1 MAPVD
6 ADHLP
11 SSRTPLLHQ
20 DAPLLT
26 TRATPL
32 ARAAHALCVG
42 IAIAAAA
49 SPAAW
54 AQTSASSGTAAQAST
69 RSYDIPAGPLG
80 PTLSRYAGAAG
91 VTLSFEPAL
100 TEGLRSPGLQGSV
113 AAVDEGFVRLLVGSG
128 LEAVPR
134 NGGGYTLRRGA
145 PAPAPAAAGRTSST
159 DTQLPTVRVAAEREA
174 AWGPVEGYRA
184 TRGAGATKMDVPV
197 LETPQQVSTIG
208 AAQIRDQAI
217 SSVAEAVRYSAGVRP
232 ADYGITDD
240 DVSIRGFYLTG
251 TGLYRDGMRLIHNG
265 FMTNLEP
272 YGLERLEVVHGPA
285 SVLYGQSA
293 PGGLINAVTK
303 RPRAGMQRE
312 VGLELGSHDRRQ
324 ATADIGGALNA
335 QGTVLGRLTVLKR
348 EAGTQ
353 WDDLRNDR
361 TYVAPAITLQ
371 GDRTTLTLLAHH
383 QQDDTGYI
391 IPYYRNTPAGPASE
405 RINVN
410 GPGSGHH
417 KEAWSLGYL
426 LEHSF
431 SDSLTVRHNLR
442 YLDGSNHRLEMR
454 NRGLMA
460 DQRSMARL
468 AMVRPDAEKTLVIDT
483 HLEARLKSGEVSHQL
498 LAGLDYYHSKLDW
511 RIHSLNGAVAPI
523 DLVNPVYVQPDWGN
537 NYLSDRALAR
547 NTQVGL
553 YLQDQIKLG
562 ERWVFSLGGRYDTA
576 RIDTQYD
583 ARLANNTA
591 FTTTHVDR
599 RDNAFTGRAGAIY
612 LAPNGLAPYVSF
624 NTAFQPPLTTVTAV
638 DANGT
643 PYEPETARQAEVGL
657 RYAPQ
662 GAGYTLSAAV
672 FDLRKRNVR
681 TPSTINPRFDVQT
694 GEVRSRGLELQGS
707 GEVGGGFS
715 VIGAYTYLNAK
726 VTRSNN
732 ALEVGERPGATPE
745 HVASLWGKYQ
755 RGPLEL
761 GLGARHIS
769 ATVGELRVATGPIP
783 TNDGYTLFDAMAAYD
798 VGAWRLSLNVTN
810 LGDKRYR
817 TQCNTFRGGA
827 EFCALG
833 FGREVKIAA
842 AYRF

>member
-6 ADHLP
+6 DHLLR
-11 SSRTPLLHQ
+11 SSKPLSTRT
-20 DAPLLT
+20 
-26 TRATPL
+26 TPL
-32 ARAAHALCVG
+32 AHAAQVLCVG

-49 SPAAW
+49 TATAPAAW
-54 AQTSASSGTAAQAST
+54 AQSAAAGSTTAQAP
-69 RSYDIPAGPLG
+69 RSYDIPAGALG

-113 AAVDEGFVRLLVGSG
+113 AAVEEGFARLLEGSG

-134 NGGGYTLRRGA
+134 SGGGYTLRRGA
-145 PAPAPAAAGRTSST
+145 PAPASAVGRTSST
-159 DTQLPTVRVAAEREA
+159 DTEMPTVRVTAEREA

-184 TRGAGATKMDVPV
+184 TRGASATKMDVPV

-293 PGGLINAVTK
+293 PGGLVNAVTK

-324 ATADIGGALNA
+324 VTADIGGALNER
-335 QGTVLGRLTVLKR
+335 GTVLGRLTVLKR

-353 WDDLRNDR
+353 WDALRNDR
-361 TYVAPAITLQ
+361 TYIAPAITLQ

-405 RINVN
+405 TINVN

-431 SDSLTVRHNLR
+431 SDSLSLRHNLR

-483 HLEARLKSGEVSHQL
+483 HVEARLKGGDVSHQL
-498 LAGLDYYHSKLDW
+498 LAGIDYYHSKLDW

-537 NYLSDRALAR
+537 NFLSDRALAR

-562 ERWVFSLGGRYDTA
+562 ERWVVSLGGRYDTA
-576 RIDTQYD
+576 RIDTKYD
-583 ARLANNTA
+583 ARLTGDTPFA
-591 FTTTHVDR
+591 TTLVDR

-643 PYEPETARQAEVGL
+643 PYEPETAKQTEVGL

-694 GEVRSRGLELQGS
+694 GEVRSRGLELQGT

-761 GLGARHIS
+761 GLGVRHIS

-798 VGAWRLSLNVTN
+798 IGAWRLSLNVTN

-833 FGREVKIAA
+833 FGREVKVAA

>member
-1 MAPVD
+1 MAPVM
-6 ADHLP
+6 LR
-11 SSRTPLLHQ
+11 STPLHQ
-20 DAPLLT
+20 DDFALT

-32 ARAAHALCVG
+32 ARAAHAMCMG
-42 IAIAAAA
+42 IAIAASAGTA
-49 SPAAW
+49 SSAW
-54 AQTSASSGTAAQAST
+54 AQGTAST
-69 RSYDIPAGPLG
+69 VPSQRAYDIQPGPLG
-80 PTLSRYAGAAG
+80 PVLSRYAGAAG
-91 VTLSFEPAL
+91 VTLSFEPSL

-113 AAVDEGFVRLLVGSG
+113 PAVEEGFARLLAGSG

-134 NGGGYTLRRGA
+134 SGGGYTLRLGA
-145 PAPAPAAAGRTSST
+145 PAPTPPAGRTSST
-159 DTQLPTVRVAAEREA
+159 DTQLPAVRVTAEREA

-240 DVSIRGFYLTG
+240 DVSVRGFYLTG

-312 VGLELGSHDRRQ
+312 VGVELGSHERRQ
-324 ATADIGGALNA
+324 VTADIGGVLNE

-353 WDDLRNDR
+353 WDDLRSDR
-361 TYVAPAITLQ
+361 TYVAPALTLQ
-371 GDRTTLTLLAHH
+371 GEHTTLTLLAHH
-383 QQDDTGYI
+383 QEDDTGYI
-391 IPYYRNTPAGPASE
+391 IPYYRNTPFGAASE
-405 RINVN
+405 SINVN
-410 GPGSGHH
+410 GPGSGHR
-417 KEAWSLGYL
+417 KRAYSLGYL

-431 SDSLTVRHNLR
+431 SDALTVRHNLR

-468 AMVRPDAEKTLVIDT
+468 AMVRPDAEKTLVVDT
-483 HLEARLKSGEVSHQL
+483 HVEARLKSGEVSHQL
-498 LAGLDYYHSKLDW
+498 LAGLDYYHSRLDW

-523 DLVNPVYVQPDWGN
+523 DLVNPVYVQPDWSN

-576 RIDTQYD
+576 RIDTKYD
-583 ARLANNTA
+583 ARLTGDAPFA
-591 FTTTHVDR
+591 TTVVDR

-612 LAPNGLAPYVSF
+612 LAPNGLAPYLSF

-638 DANGT
+638 DANGA
-643 PYEPETARQAEVGL
+643 PYEPETARQAEVGV

-694 GEVRSRGLELQGS
+694 GEVRSRGLELQGT
-707 GEVGGGFS
+707 GDVGGGFS

-745 HVASLWGKYQ
+745 HVASLWASTSAARWKWAWACATSAP
-755 RGPLEL
+755 RWASCSWPPAPSPPTTATPCSTPWPPTTWAP
-761 GLGARHIS
+761 GACRS
-769 ATVGELRVATGPIP
+769 T
-783 TNDGYTLFDAMAAYD
+783 
-798 VGAWRLSLNVTN
+798 
-810 LGDKRYR
+810 
-817 TQCNTFRGGA
+817 
-827 EFCALG
+827 
-833 FGREVKIAA
+833 
-842 AYRF
+842 

>member
-6 ADHLP
+6 HHHLLR
-11 SSRTPLLHQ
+11 SSSSTPLT
-20 DAPLLT
+20 A
-26 TRATPL
+26 RATPL

-42 IAIAAAA
+42 IAIAAATAAA
-49 SPAAW
+49 SQSAW
-54 AQTSASSGTAAQAST
+54 AQTNAPGAATAQATT
-69 RSYDIPAGPLG
+69 RNYDIPAGPLG

-91 VTLSFEPAL
+91 VTLSFEPSL

-113 AAVDEGFVRLLVGSG
+113 AAVEEGFARLLVGSG

-134 NGGGYTLRRGA
+134 SGGGYTLRRGA
-145 PAPAPAAAGRTSST
+145 PALAPAAAGRTSSSST

-293 PGGLINAVTK
+293 PGGLVNAVTK

-324 ATADIGGALNA
+324 VTADIGGAFNE

-361 TYVAPAITLQ
+361 TYIAPAITLQ

-383 QQDDTGYI
+383 QQDDMGYI

-405 RINVN
+405 TINVN

-431 SDSLTVRHNLR
+431 SDHLSLRHNLR

-454 NRGLMA
+454 NRGLLA

-483 HLEARLKSGEVSHQL
+483 HVEARLKSGDVSHQV
-498 LAGLDYYHSKLDW
+498 LAGIDYYHSKLDW

-537 NYLSDRALAR
+537 NFLSDRALAR

-562 ERWVFSLGGRYDTA
+562 ERWVVSLGGRYDTA
-576 RIDTQYD
+576 RIDTKYD
-583 ARLANNTA
+583 ARLTGNTA
-591 FTTTHVDR
+591 FTTTVVDR

-643 PYEPETARQAEVGL
+643 PYEPETARQAEVGV

-694 GEVRSRGLELQGS
+694 GEVRSRGLELQGT
-707 GEVGGGFS
+707 GDVGGGFS

-761 GLGARHIS
+761 GLGVRHIS

-833 FGREVKIAA
+833 FGREVKVAA
-842 AYRF
+842 SYRF

>member
-6 ADHLP
+6 DHLLR
-11 SSRTPLLHQ
+11 SSKPLSTRT
-20 DAPLLT
+20 
-26 TRATPL
+26 TPL
-32 ARAAHALCVG
+32 AHAAQVLCVG

-49 SPAAW
+49 TATAPAAW
-54 AQTSASSGTAAQAST
+54 AQSAAAGSTTAQAP
-69 RSYDIPAGPLG
+69 RSYDIPAGALG

-113 AAVDEGFVRLLVGSG
+113 AAVEEGFARLLAGSG

-134 NGGGYTLRRGA
+134 SGGGYTLRRGA
-145 PAPAPAAAGRTSST
+145 SAPASAVGRTSST
-159 DTQLPTVRVAAEREA
+159 DTQMPTVRVTAEREA

-184 TRGAGATKMDVPV
+184 TRGASATKMDVPV

-217 SSVAEAVRYSAGVRP
+217 SSVADAVRYSAGVRP

-293 PGGLINAVTK
+293 PGGLVNAVTK

-324 ATADIGGALNA
+324 VTADIGGALNER
-335 QGTVLGRLTVLKR
+335 GTVLGRLTVLKR

-353 WDDLRNDR
+353 WDALRNDR
-361 TYVAPAITLQ
+361 TYIAPAITLQ

-405 RINVN
+405 TINVN

-431 SDSLTVRHNLR
+431 SDSLSLRHNLR

-483 HLEARLKSGEVSHQL
+483 HVEARLKGGDVSHQI
-498 LAGLDYYHSKLDW
+498 LAGIDYYHSKLDW

-537 NYLSDRALAR
+537 NFLSDRALAR

-562 ERWVFSLGGRYDTA
+562 ERWVVSLGGRYDTA
-576 RIDTQYD
+576 RIDTKYD
-583 ARLANNTA
+583 ARLTGDTPFA
-591 FTTTHVDR
+591 TTLVDR
-599 RDNAFTGRAGAIY
+599 RDNAFTGRVGAIY

-643 PYEPETARQAEVGL
+643 PYEPETAKQAEVGL

-694 GEVRSRGLELQGS
+694 GEVRSRGLEVQGT

-732 ALEVGERPGATPE
+732 ALEMGERPGATPE

-761 GLGARHIS
+761 GLGMRHIS

-798 VGAWRLSLNVTN
+798 VGTWRLSLNVTN

-833 FGREVKIAA
+833 FGREVKVAA

>member
-6 ADHLP
+6 YHHLLR
-11 SSRTPLLHQ
+11 SSTPL
-20 DAPLLT
+20 T
-26 TRATPL
+26 VRATPL

-49 SPAAW
+49 VASQSAW
-54 AQTSASSGTAAQAST
+54 AQTNVPGAAAAQATT
-69 RSYDIPAGPLG
+69 RSYDIPAGSLG

-91 VTLSFEPAL
+91 VTLSFEPSL

-113 AAVDEGFVRLLVGSG
+113 AAVEEGFARLLVGSG

-134 NGGGYTLRRGA
+134 SGGGYTLRRGA
-145 PAPAPAAAGRTSST
+145 PAPAPAEAGRTSSSST

-208 AAQIRDQAI
+208 ATQIRDQAI

-293 PGGLINAVTK
+293 PGGLVNAVTK

-324 ATADIGGALNA
+324 ATADIGGALNE

-353 WDDLRNDR
+353 WHDLRNDR

-405 RINVN
+405 TINVN

-431 SDSLTVRHNLR
+431 NDHLSLRHNLR

-454 NRGLMA
+454 NRGLLA

-468 AMVRPDAEKTLVIDT
+468 AMVRPDAEKTLVVDT

-498 LAGLDYYHSKLDW
+498 LAGIDYYHSKLDW

-523 DLVNPVYVQPDWGN
+523 DLVNPAYVQPDWGN
-537 NYLSDRALAR
+537 NFLSDRALAR

-562 ERWVFSLGGRYDTA
+562 ERWVVSLGGRYDTA
-576 RIDTQYD
+576 RIDTKYD
-583 ARLANNTA
+583 ARLTGDTPFA
-591 FTTTHVDR
+591 TTLVDR

-638 DANGT
+638 DANGV
-643 PYEPETARQAEVGL
+643 PYEPETARQAEVGV

-694 GEVRSRGLELQGS
+694 GEVRSRGLELQGT
-707 GEVGGGFS
+707 GDVGGGFS

-761 GLGARHIS
+761 GLGMRHIS
-769 ATVGELRVATGPIP
+769 ATVGELRVATGAIP
-783 TNDGYTLFDAMAAYD
+783 TNDGYALFDAMAAYD

-833 FGREVKIAA
+833 FGREVKVAA